1 MAKTFRA
8 KFSKG
13 RIEPREP
20 VGFRDEAELIVTAE
34 EVEARRDETP
44 GGVWAGYD
52 PNAVTE
58 ALRETAGSWADIDPD
73 ALVAAIY
80 RAREEGTKP
89 PSRS

>member
-20 VGFRDEAELIVTAE
+20 VGFREEAELIVTAE
-34 EVEARRDETP
+34 EVEARRGDALEDI
-44 GGVWAGYD
+44 WAGYD
-52 PNAVTE
+52 PNAVEE
-58 ALRETAGSWADIDPD
+58 AIRETAGSWADVDPD

-80 RAREEGTKP
+80 RAREEGSEP
-89 PSRS
+89 EVLA